1 MNLAFIAEKPSRRFI
16 ARITFQSVRILQGIS
31 CPVVWNVSYS
41 RGVKGKEVVLRTL
54 FCPESF
60 QMIANGERKFLPLS
74 LFSQLS
80 QDLLCSFKK
89 IALCR
94 SVVLA

>member
-31 CPVVWNVSYS
+31 CPVVWSVLYG
-41 RGVKGKEVVLRTL
+41 RGVHGKEVILRIL
-54 FCPESF
+54 FCLESF

-80 QDLLCSFKK
+80 QDLLYSFKK
-89 IALCR
+89 SR
-94 SVVLA
+94 FVGEVLF